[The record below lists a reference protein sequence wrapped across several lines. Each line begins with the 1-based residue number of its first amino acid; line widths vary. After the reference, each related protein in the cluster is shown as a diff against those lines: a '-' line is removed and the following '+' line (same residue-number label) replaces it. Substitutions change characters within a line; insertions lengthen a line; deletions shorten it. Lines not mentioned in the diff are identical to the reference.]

1 MKYIRMLLAAIGVF
15 VGVGTIGT
23 ALADDDNHRQL
34 TLYSPPLKGSNI
46 ICDLTN
52 VSYKT
57 LDIVV
62 TILDKDGVQLSTT
75 DPTNFTVLPGT
86 MVESAHHEAD
96 PTNSLD
102 GYCKFEVFGTR
113 NRDDVRAD
121 LVVTSERT
129 IPGTTIPTWVF
140 RGLEAH

>member
-1 MKYIRMLLAAIGVF
+1 MKHIWMALAVLNLF
-15 VGVGTIGT
+15 VAAGTIGT
-23 ALADDDNHRQL
+23 ALADDHNHHQL
-34 TLYSPPLKGSNI
+34 ILYSPPLKGSNI

-52 VSYKT
+52 VSEKT
-57 LDIVV
+57 LDIIV
-62 TILDKDGVQLSTT
+62 TILGADGLQLSTT

-102 GYCKFEVFGTR
+102 GYCKFEVFGTG